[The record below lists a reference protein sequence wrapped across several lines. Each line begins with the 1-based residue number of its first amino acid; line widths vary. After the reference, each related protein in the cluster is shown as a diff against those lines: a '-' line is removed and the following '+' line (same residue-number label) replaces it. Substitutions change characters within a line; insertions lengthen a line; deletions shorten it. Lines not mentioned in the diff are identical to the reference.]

1 MSVRA
6 LFGIVVAAFLCVP
19 VAFAQK
25 TAVVETTYEYI
36 APANMTLEQ
45 AKLVAVERAKIQAI
59 ADEFGT
65 IVQDISTTA
74 VSNSGGAS
82 AVDFL
87 KVSSSDVRGEWIKT
101 MGEPAYDIRY
111 WQGQLVVKVNVK
123 GKIRE
128 VEYLRPEF
136 EVRLLRN
143 CTDDNC
149 EAEEFK
155 DKDRLYMSFRAAE
168 DGFMSAFV
176 VVNDSVHCLLPS
188 CDDAATSVSI
198 EGRKRHL
205 FLDDADTE
213 TEIVCS
219 APMEINAFYTLFSPK
234 EITSPLVEDEVS
246 ASSGFDVLSLERFNK
261 WLAKLRSYDK
271 RLQIVKKYITIK
283 Q

>member
-1 MSVRA
+1 MRVKA
-6 LFGIVVAAFLCVP
+6 FFGLVVAAFS
-19 VAFAQK
+19 FTQTISAQK
-25 TAVVETTYEYI
+25 PATVTTTYEYI

-45 AKLVAVERAKIQAI
+45 AKLVAVERAKIKAI

-101 MGEPAYDIRY
+101 MGEHVYDIRY
-111 WQGQLVVKVNVK
+111 WQEQLVVKVNIK

-136 EVRLLRN
+136 DVRLLRN

-168 DGFMSAFV
+168 DGFMSVFV
-176 VVNDSVHCLLPS
+176 VVSDSVHCLLPGNG
-188 CDDAATSVSI
+188 DASTSVNI
-198 EGRKRHL
+198 EGKKRHL
-205 FLDDADTE
+205 FLDDANTE

-219 APMEINAFYTLFSPK
+219 APLEINAFYTLFSPNH
-234 EITSPLVEDEVS
+234 ITSPLVEDEVS
-246 ASSGFDVLSLERFNK
+246 TSSGFDVLSLEQFNK
-261 WLAKLRSYDK
+261 WLAKLRSHDK
-271 RLQIVKKYITIK
+271 KLQIVKKYITIK